1 MSVKRAW
8 KLMQE
13 HNAVTL
19 PITDKEGKVEGLITT
34 GDIAKSYM
42 DAYDN
47 TLLARAYP
55 VPEHRGYRGRTDHRG
70 K

>member
-19 PITDKEGKVEGLITT
+19 PITDKEGKVEG
-34 GDIAKSYM
+34 
-42 DAYDN
+42 
-47 TLLARAYP
+47 
-55 VPEHRGYRGRTDHRG
+55 
-70 K
+70 

>member
-1 MSVKRAW
+1 
-8 KLMQE
+8 MQE

-47 TLLARAYP
+47 TLLAQARTQYP
-55 VPEHRGYRGRTDHRG
+55 EYRGYCGWTDHRG
-70 K
+70 